1 MKTKMKRI
9 YLILLAVAI
18 TPFLAMAQNEA
29 DALRYSQNYFGGTT
43 RVTSMAGAFGALGG
57 DFGSL
62 SINPAG
68 LGVFRTTEFTLSPSL
83 SFDKTNGSYLGKG
96 STDIQNQFFLNN
108 MGIVSTHLT
117 GKDNGFVS
125 VSFGV
130 GYNRLNNFHR
140 NIVLQA
146 RMPAVTPPVS
156 TERPEYGGSSS
167 SSYLD
172 NFVNYA
178 NATGPFNPDNL
189 DPYYE
194 QLAWYADLIY
204 YDSLALSYRNDINDF
219 GYGQFQRQ
227 TIKERGGMG
236 EYTFGIATNFSN
248 IAYFGASF
256 GIHQLRFNQDI
267 ITFEEDDMATI
278 DYFESFRFGEYLDVF
293 GTGYTAKFGLIIR
306 PISLIRIGAAFHI
319 PTFYKIREE
328 FNTDLR
334 GTFDELSSTSEQSS
348 VNTFDYWLRTPYR
361 AIGSVGFQI
370 PKIATIN
377 IDYELVDYSTMNM
390 NSGYSE
396 DFIDVNQNMRNIY
409 KLTSNL
415 RAGAEVVIKP
425 LYLRGGIA
433 FYGSPYVDEIPGV
446 HTYTMLYSGGIG
458 FRTEKFFF
466 DFGEVNIN
474 NQYKYDLYDEDAFN
488 ATIDGRKL
496 NFLTTI
502 GFKF

>member
-1 MKTKMKRI
+1 MKNI
-9 YLILLAVAI
+9 YSILLTILI
-18 TPFLAMAQNEA
+18 TPLMVIAQNET
-29 DALRYSQNYFGGTT
+29 DALRYSRNYFGGTT
-43 RVTSMAGAFGALGG
+43 RVSSMAGAFGALGG

-83 SFDKTNGSYLGKG
+83 SFDKTKGSYLGQET
-96 STDIQNQFFLNN
+96 SDIQNQFFLNN
-108 MGIVSTHLT
+108 LGIVTTHLT

-140 NIVLQA
+140 NVILQA

-156 TERPEYGGSSS
+156 TERPENGGSSS

-178 NATGPFNPDNL
+178 NGAGPFNPDNL
-189 DPYYE
+189 DPFYE
-194 QLAWYADLIY
+194 ELAWYADLIY
-204 YDSLALSYRNDINDF
+204 YDSSALSYQNDINYS

-227 TIKERGGMG
+227 TINERGGMG
-236 EYTFGIATNFSN
+236 EYTFGVGTNFSN
-248 IAYFGASF
+248 MVYFGATF
-256 GIHQLRFNQDI
+256 GIDQLRFSQDI
-267 ITFEEDDMATI
+267 VTLEEDDLGSI
-278 DYFESFRFGEYLDVF
+278 DYFNSFRFGEYLNVF
-293 GTGYTAKFGLIIR
+293 GTGYSAKFGMIIR

-328 FNTDLR
+328 FNTELR
-334 GTFDELSSTSEQSS
+334 GTFDEVSETHEESP
-348 VNTFDYWLRTPYR
+348 VNTFEYWLRTPYR

-377 IDYELVDYSTMNM
+377 LDYELVDYSTMNM
-390 NSGYSE
+390 NSGYIE
-396 DFIDVNQNMRNIY
+396 DFIDVNQGIKDIY

-425 LYLRGGIA
+425 FYLRAGIA
-433 FYGSPYVDEIPGV
+433 FYGSPYVDDIPGIN
-446 HTYTMLYSGGIG
+446 TYNMLYAGGFG
-458 FRTEKFFF
+458 FRSEKFFF
-466 DFGEVNIN
+466 DFGAVNISN
-474 NQYKYDLYDEDAFN
+474 AYKYDLYDEDAFN

-496 NFLTTI
+496 NFMTTL

>member
-1 MKTKMKRI
+1 MKRI
-9 YLILLAVAI
+9 YSILFAI
-18 TPFLAMAQNEA
+18 AIIPFIAIAQNET

-43 RVTSMAGAFGALGG
+43 RVSSMAGAFGALGG

-68 LGVFRTTEFTLSPSL
+68 LGVFRTTEFTLTPGL
-83 SFDKTNGSYLGKG
+83 SFDKTNGSYLGTG
-96 STDIQNQFFLNN
+96 TTDIQNQFFLNN
-108 MGIVSTHLT
+108 IGIVSTHLT
-117 GKDNGFVS
+117 GNDNGFVS

-140 NIVLQA
+140 NITLQA
-146 RMPAVTPPVS
+146 RMPEVAPPVS
-156 TERPEYGGSSS
+156 TERPENGGSSS

-178 NATGPFNPDNL
+178 NAAGSFNTDNL

-204 YDSLALSYRNDINDF
+204 YDSLALSYRNDINDE

-227 TIKERGGMG
+227 TISERGGLG
-236 EYTFGIATNFSN
+236 EYTFGIGTNFSN
-248 IAYFGASF
+248 IAYLGASF
-256 GIHQLRFNQDI
+256 GIHQLRFSQDI
-267 ITFEEDDMATI
+267 ITSEEDDLGSI
-278 DYFESFRFGEYLDVF
+278 GYFNSFRFGEYLDVF
-293 GTGYTAKFGLIIR
+293 GTGYTAKFGVIIR

-319 PTFYKIREE
+319 PTFYKMREE
-328 FNTDLR
+328 FYTDLR
-334 GTFDELSSTSEQSS
+334 GTFDAVSETSEQSPL
-348 VNTFDYWLRTPYR
+348 NTFDYWLRAPYR
-361 AIGSVGFQI
+361 AIGSVGIQI

-396 DFIDVNQNMRNIY
+396 DFIDVNQNIRNIY

-425 LYLRGGIA
+425 FYLRAGLA
-433 FYGSPYVDEIPGV
+433 FYGSPYMDDIPGV
-446 HTYTMLYSGGIG
+446 NTYTMLYSGGFG
-458 FRTEKFFF
+458 FRSEKFFF
-466 DFGEVNIN
+466 DFGAVNIHN
-474 NQYKYDLYDEDAFN
+474 EYKYDLYDEDAFS
-488 ATIDGRKL
+488 ATVDGRKL
-496 NFLTTI
+496 NFMTTL